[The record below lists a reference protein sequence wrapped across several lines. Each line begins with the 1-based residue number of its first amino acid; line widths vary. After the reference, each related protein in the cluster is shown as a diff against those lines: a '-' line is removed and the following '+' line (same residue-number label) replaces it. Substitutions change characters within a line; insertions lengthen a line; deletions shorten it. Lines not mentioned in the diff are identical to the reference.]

1 MDGYILNA
9 FFTLAVVVA
18 AFGALL
24 FILKKTQ
31 LSKKSKDSDIEMKII
46 SKMALNQKN
55 QLYIVQIADKK
66 LLLGVS
72 DSGIRNLSQLSF
84 ANNTDIPQNVS
95 TLSTSKNV
103 NDYEDDS
110 LSFKSFV
117 KSTFKIRAN

>member
-18 AFGALL
+18 AFGAML

-95 TLSTSKNV
+95 TVSTSKNV